1 MSEQVN
7 RGYFEFQYPFTE
19 QKGLSKHPKSIIFLA
34 LSSFSILFAP
44 MQDYVLHSLVSA
56 FR

>member
-19 QKGLSKHPKSIIFLA
+19 QKGLSKHPTSIIFLA
-34 LSSFSILFAP
+34 LSSFSILSPP

>member
-7 RGYFEFQYPFTE
+7 RGYFEFPYPFTE
-19 QKGLSKHPKSIIFLA
+19 QKGLSKHPTSIIFLA
-34 LSSFSILFAP
+34 LSSFSILSP
-44 MQDYVLHSLVSA
+44 PVQDYVLHSLVSA